1 MQNKL
6 QELTDKLYNE
16 GLSKG
21 KEEGARI
28 LEDARKKAEEII
40 SAAKAEAEAIRT
52 GAEDAAADLKSK
64 TEYDVKTASEQAL
77 QAVKKDIENI
87 LVSGISASPVESS
100 LSDPGFLKEIIKA
113 VASQFSAAES
123 KDMSLLMPA
132 ALQDKLEPWVAGEL
146 SEALGKG
153 VKAGFSKKIA
163 GGFNIGP
170 ADGSWYVSLTDETF
184 KALIAEYL
192 RPATKKLLFG
202 E

>member
-52 GAEDAAADLKSK
+52 GAEEAAADLKSK

-87 LVSGISASPVESS
+87 LVSGISARPVESS

-113 VASQFSAAES
+113 VASQFSATES
-123 KDMSLLMPA
+123 KDMFLLMPA

-163 GGFNIGP
+163 GGFTIGP
-170 ADGSWYVSLTDETF
+170 KDGSYFISLTDETF
-184 KALIAEYL
+184 NKLIAEYF
-192 RPATKKLLFG
+192 RPVTRKLLFG

>member
-100 LSDPGFLKEIIKA
+100 LSDPGFLKEIIKT
-113 VASQFSAAES
+113 VASQFSATES

-132 ALQDKLEPWVAGEL
+132 ALRDKLEPWVAGEL

>member
-40 SAAKAEAEAIRT
+40 SAAKAEAEAIRA

-113 VASQFSAAES
+113 VASQFSATES

>member
-40 SAAKAEAEAIRT
+40 SAAKAEAEAIRA

-100 LSDPGFLKEIIKA
+100 LSDPGFLKEIIKT
-113 VASQFSAAES
+113 VASQFSATES

>member
-64 TEYDVKTASEQAL
+64 TAYDVKTASEQAL

-87 LVSGISASPVESS
+87 LVSGISARPVENS

-113 VASQFSAAES
+113 VASQFSATES